1 MGDWKHTYGDLVQL
15 DLLGFKIVVINSA
28 RVAKDLLDR
37 RSASY
42 SDRPHTTFVIELAEF
57 GKSTALLKYA
67 EPWKQQRKIIAHEF
81 SNSSTISRYW
91 SLQEHQARLLVNS
104 LLKNPGQM
112 RREVSMR
119 LMLAVQLIAYGYPVT
134 SPDDECLQLVTESLR
149 DFTSAGKLGA
159 YLVDFFP
166 ILKYVPEWMPGAGFQ
181 REARR
186 MKETVN
192 KACHMPFEWTKRHL
206 PTGEAQMPNLC
217 GTILSEAQGPLS
229 REEEETIKWAAISA
243 VGAGLD
249 TTVATTLGFFL
260 AMMVNP
266 EAQRKAQAEVDSVVG
281 SERLPSITD
290 RSSMPYVRSVLTEV
304 LRWNPPVPLCLPH
317 SSGKDDFYNGYH
329 IPKDSI
335 ILPNIWFMTH
345 DPEVYEEPSKFMPE
359 RFNNSDAEMKKVNEL
374 VFGFGRRTCPGMQFA
389 EGAVFA
395 IIATT
400 LATCDILPELD
411 DSGKPILPELNW
423 SDGVISLPPD
433 FKCKLQPRSPKALS
447 LLVDANLS
455 LE

>member
-1 MGDWKHTYGDLVQL
+1 MGDWKHTYGTLLSFLWAVPRLIEPLHEGDLVQL

-134 SPDDECLQLVTESLR
+134 SPDDECLKLVTESLR

-159 YLVDFFP
+159 YL
-166 ILKYVPEWMPGAGFQ
+166 
-181 REARR
+181 
-186 MKETVN
+186 
-192 KACHMPFEWTKRHL
+192 
-206 PTGEAQMPNLC
+206 
-217 GTILSEAQGPLS
+217 
-229 REEEETIKWAAISA
+229 EEETIKWAAISA

-249 TTVATTLGFFL
+249 TTLATTLGFFL

-266 EAQRKAQAEVDSVVG
+266 EAQKKAQAEVDSVVG

-290 RSSMPYVRSVLTEV
+290 RSSMPYVRSVFTEV
-304 LRWNPPVPLCLPH
+304 LRWNPPLPLCLPH
-317 SSGKDDFYNGYH
+317 STGKDDFYNGYH

-345 DPEVYEEPSKFMPE
+345 DPEIYDEPLKFMPE
-359 RFNNSDAEMKKVNEL
+359 RYNNSDAEMKKVNEL

-423 SDGVISLPPD
+423 SDGVISYVTLPVSE
-433 FKCKLQPRSPKALS
+433 R
-447 LLVDANLS
+447 
-455 LE
+455 